1 LIFNPLKQSLNYDP
15 KTKQSTPSTSAYIAK
30 GVLFFSH
37 TKKPA
42 LFGGWAFLFLAPVRR
57 DLPKGETMKIVRKP
71 FFFDVTL
78 RDGNQAL
85 KKPWSTDQKIQVFQ
99 SLISLG
105 VDGAELGFASASKTD
120 YESCIA
126 LSKLAPENLVVSS
139 LSRAVEKE
147 IEISYQSIRYATKSR
162 IHIVFPVS
170 RYALDKVL
178 QIDYKKAKER
188 AIDAV
193 RFAYKISHGVS
204 EIQFSGEHFGD
215 SEDNLDFAIDLFSS
229 VLSEG
234 VNVINLP
241 NTVERTRP
249 FHFVSLVKRVV
260 DALPANTII
269 SVHTHNDLG
278 MATATTVESYFA
290 GATQLEVTLNGLGE
304 RAGNTNLYEVACAL
318 KNCGESI
325 DLKMEYFYDTAQF
338 ISKMSDLPIPE
349 KAPIVGEDIFSHRSG
364 IHQDG
369 VLKTKNESKNIY
381 GAFAPEMVGRKKG
394 HQIHFTSQSGRAAI
408 QEILGGKNG
417 ILENERQEEFQKYL
431 KEKSDSL
438 LKTLDDKDI
447 ETYYKKFVTQL

>member
-1 LIFNPLKQSLNYDP
+1 
-15 KTKQSTPSTSAYIAK
+15 
-30 GVLFFSH
+30 
-37 TKKPA
+37 
-42 LFGGWAFLFLAPVRR
+42 
-57 DLPKGETMKIVRKP
+57 MKIERKP

-85 KKPWSTDQKIQVFQ
+85 KKPWNTDQKIQVFQ
-99 SLISLG
+99 SLIALEVG
-105 VDGAELGFASASKTD
+105 GAELGFASASKTD

-126 LSKLAPENLVVSS
+126 LSKLAPDNMVVSS

-147 IEISYQSIRYATKSR
+147 IEISYQSIRYAPKSR

-170 RYALDKVL
+170 RYALEKVL
-178 QIDYKKAKER
+178 QIEHKEAKKR
-188 AIDAV
+188 AVDAV
-193 RFAYKISHGVS
+193 RYAHKISKGKS

-215 SEDNLDFAIDLFSS
+215 SEDNLDFAIDLFAT
-229 VLSEG
+229 LDSEG

-260 DALPANTII
+260 DALPANTMI

-325 DLKMEYFYDTAQF
+325 DLKMESFFDTAQF

-381 GAFAPEMVGRKKG
+381 GSFAPEMVGRKKG
-394 HQIHFTSQSGRAAI
+394 HQIQFTSQSGRAAI

-417 ILENERQEEFQKYL
+417 FLSSSKQEEFQLYL

-438 LKTLDDKDI
+438 LKNFEKEDI
-447 ETYYKKFVTQL
+447 EMYYDEFS

>member
-1 LIFNPLKQSLNYDP
+1 MNFD
-15 KTKQSTPSTSAYIAK
+15 
-30 GVLFFSH
+30 
-37 TKKPA
+37 
-42 LFGGWAFLFLAPVRR
+42 
-57 DLPKGETMKIVRKP
+57 RKP

-85 KKPWSTDQKIQVFQ
+85 KKPWTTDQKIQVFQ

-120 YESCIA
+120 YESCLV
-126 LSKLAPENLVVSS
+126 LSKLAPDNMVVSS

-147 IEISYQSIRYATKSR
+147 IEISYQAIRNASKPR

-170 RYALDKVL
+170 RYSLEKVL
-178 QIDYKKAKER
+178 QIDYMEAKNKAV
-188 AIDAV
+188 DAV
-193 RFAYKISHGVS
+193 RYAHKISKEKS

-215 SEDNLDFAIDLFSS
+215 SEDNLDFAIDLFST

-249 FHFVSLVKRVV
+249 FHFVSLVKKVV
-260 DALPANTII
+260 EALPSNTRI

-290 GATQLEVTLNGLGE
+290 GANQLEVTLNGLGE
-304 RAGNTNLYEVACAL
+304 RAGNTNIYEVACAL
-318 KNCGESI
+318 KNCGERI
-325 DLKMEYFYDTAQF
+325 DLKLDRFYDTAKF
-338 ISKMSDLPIPE
+338 IAQMSDLPIPE

-369 VLKTKNESKNIY
+369 VLKTKNEQKNIY
-381 GAFAPEMVGRKKG
+381 GSFAPEMVGRKNG
-394 HQIHFTSQSGRAAI
+394 HQIQFTSQSGRAAI
-408 QEILGGKNG
+408 LEILGWKNG
-417 ILENERQEEFQKYL
+417 SLADGKIEEFQMFL
-431 KEKSDSL
+431 KVKSDHL
-438 LKTLDDKDI
+438 LKTLDKKDMEI
-447 ETYYKKFVTQL
+447 YFEEFVSQL